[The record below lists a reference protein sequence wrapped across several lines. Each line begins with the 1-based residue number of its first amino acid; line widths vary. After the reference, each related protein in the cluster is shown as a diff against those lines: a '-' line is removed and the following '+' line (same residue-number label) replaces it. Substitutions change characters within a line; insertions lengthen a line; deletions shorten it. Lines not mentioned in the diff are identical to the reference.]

1 MWLRCSVIVAG
12 NAVRHASPSLAKPA
26 NEINVH
32 RFVGCEGSRLE
43 DANNKCTDREEKK
56 RRELLHLYWVI
67 EKN

>member
-32 RFVGCEGSRLE
+32 RFVGCERSRQE
-43 DANNKCTDREEKK
+43 MRTTSVQIGKK
-56 RRELLHLYWVI
+56 RRDVNCCIYTG
-67 EKN
+67 